1 MDPRREATKE
11 THRKHEM
18 PRAIRAA
25 GGGPIEA
32 AVTGELEGGM
42 FSFSNCEVSTFI
54 PRWCSHDDDDDQ
66 GHRRML
72 RSPKPTGHRNMGRAF
87 PLDSAKSLSLSPF
100 PFHSDIIRKC
110 IHIHPKR
117 VKPNLAPPP
126 TTAGRRRALFPRA

>member
-1 MDPRREATKE
+1 MCGVQVRSGFPLILDHPGRTQIRLRADDDTGGQTALTWNGWMDPRREATKE

-54 PRWCSHDDDDDQ
+54 PR
-66 GHRRML
+66 
-72 RSPKPTGHRNMGRAF
+72 
-87 PLDSAKSLSLSPF
+87 
-100 PFHSDIIRKC
+100 
-110 IHIHPKR
+110 
-117 VKPNLAPPP
+117 
-126 TTAGRRRALFPRA
+126 